1 MGRSR
6 RVMPFLHRRDCTWY
20 FRFRIPGPLRSI
32 ALRSELRI
40 SLGTSELGVARQR
53 AEGVLP
59 DVYRL
64 KQLARRMSVLEP
76 SHVQRA
82 LDIAFS
88 EIVEKLER
96 TKEPWLRAR
105 SSGWTSSTFEPN

>member
-1 MGRSR
+1 
-6 RVMPFLHRRDCTWY
+6 MPFLQRRDRTWY
-20 FRFRIPGPLRSI
+20 FRYRIPGPLRSL
-32 ALRSELRI
+32 ARRSELRI
-40 SLGTSELGVARQR
+40 SLGTHELVVARER
-53 AEGVLP
+53 VERVLP

-64 KQLARRMSVLEP
+64 KQLARHMTVLEA

-96 TKEPWLRAR
+96 SRAR
-105 SSGWTSSTFEPN
+105 RTPYDKRRREAPTARKDNLCR